1 MAITRKQKNGKTG
14 GTPGRPRNVYTP
26 DQERAIE
33 QAARVNCTYE
43 EIADISGIP
52 RATLAR
58 DFGQTIEKIRVNAK
72 ESLRRAQFKAAIEG
86 NPTMLIWLGKQWLK
100 QKDKHEHSGPDE
112 GPINVS
118 VSKDEDKAMLDA
130 IKEVGSGIIAA
141 YRDRDANAYGIGGAD
156 TTSTDS
162 GMDSD
167 TTD

>member
-1 MAITRKQKNGKTG
+1 MSGKV
-14 GTPGRPRNVYTP
+14 GRPRNEYTP
-26 DQERAIE
+26 DQERAVE

-52 RATLAR
+52 IGTLHR
-58 DFGQTIEKIRVNAK
+58 HFGTTIERIRNDSK

-100 QKDKHEHSGPDE
+100 QKDKHEYSGPDE
-112 GPINVS
+112 GPIAVS
-118 VSKDEDKAMLDA
+118 VSKDEDEAILDA

-141 YRDRDANAYGIGGAD
+141 YRGRDANAYGIGDAD
-156 TTSTDS
+156 TTST
-162 GMDSD
+162 GGGVDSD